1 MKTLLNVV
9 SWISGSIAAVLII
22 LGLIAIIFNCSL
34 LGVDHTVNFFHVANS
49 FFLLS
54 ICCLIDRRISEDKA
68 K

>member
-9 SWISGSIAAVLII
+9 SWISGSIAAILILI
-22 LGLIAIIFNCSL
+22 GLIAFLFKCSL
-34 LGVDHTVNFFHVANS
+34 LGVNHAIYFFVVANS

-54 ICCLIDRRISEDKA
+54 ICCLIDRKISDDKE